1 MLYKNSPIGELQE
14 RRHNEDQARSFNA
27 VDTKATKIDILETKF
42 FGNNTI
48 PREENYPIIEEA
60 TTADPNT
67 IRDEILPSDKV
78 VLKPETNMEWRDYNI
93 TSPVRYEA
101 KVDDDPGLVCTWDED
116 SMGVGS
122 LSSYHTKQAFVTI
135 MGRILDTHSNV
146 DKTDLNKSYVASSLG
161 STMTVKM
168 EAIIVAFVEREIIV
182 PCIPVYGK
190 LRSDP
195 YILDLARGGVFYD
208 NVNTQPFPSITFPII
223 TFTDRDPASAEFYRF
238 PHSSHLTGNEDDF
251 HILKSY
257 GICKVSSSSHPGV
270 ESQAAVHAGLIKI
283 VDQDDDFINNKRI
296 IDGNDTEST
305 IITLEQNE
313 DISVSRELVY
323 TPKIYSSVNSVRKNV
338 AIVKE
343 ATGDMFNHDGLGMQ
357 CRVFKSLNCLA
368 HTISQNANK
377 IDVSIVYQTQL
388 ISTSNSKSETDE
400 DEYFA
405 EGESVYALIPVSMKI
420 RQYNTD
426 DNSFDH
432 TVSVTPSS
440 RGDLC
445 WHDPDRSFISK
456 KRKTEPSLHY
466 EYNTQFDTIDK
477 KITIYSDNNHEIRG
491 YKLNLY
497 SYNNNELIINN
508 EGDEYMYSKIVFTY
522 FNKIT
527 QQEFSPAYY
536 NFPQF
541 SNLDIN
547 TFIITDIKVDD
558 QGEEKLF
565 VISYKIN
572 NQEYRTT
579 LTCIPFES
587 YYSIGSLIG
596 ATGLKKHMFINADSI
611 NISEPNNDLS
621 VIAEHKNEEQS
632 PSKIVTDNKYQVT
645 LGGLNNFRD
654 STIYLSSAPYSYFKL
669 AMYQLNKED
678 REVPTVWD
686 KLSGSHNVMFTK
698 SLTQENQPYAIPYR
712 TKYSPAVFV
721 WGNSFHAWKTN
732 DFKVSHASG
741 IFRQLMLPSYRTRG
755 HAEYQ
760 DVVPLY
766 TEAIALPMI
775 LPILQPMRNS
785 DNHTVVKH
793 GMYRYT
799 DTEING
805 SDNTV
810 KRLLLIRNPEKNNYT
825 GNEYLNSMRGSFLGR
840 CLNNQ
845 TDILYAYETPTD
857 YAAFNVHLLNIDKL
871 SVSTDDTYR
880 SSYCNAYRKLSQ
892 SNVYQGKYN
901 SNFEL
906 SSYIL
911 PRSEFYQGFV
921 GTIMVYPTK
930 QLNQTG
936 QYTDMDTVTQY
947 NGMDFSHYNII
958 RGDKLVNVNN
968 KSYLLHNE
976 QFYPASLLYKYTST
990 SKQSVQINSLS
1001 GAGVIKLH
1009 TVGAYLFM
1017 VKETHSEVYYQD
1029 ENDIIPL
1036 FADSGTIID
1045 SPVISGMDIFF
1056 CILSTDKTQIK
1067 VYSINRLD
1075 IVKRG
1080 IIYSSSEVKNSI
1092 VFWSSKVK
1100 YPSILYTEMGENN
1113 AIKIIFKS
1121 IFPAG
1126 VVSMGDLPTISGR
1139 NISDLLIR
1147 TKTINGA
1154 VGEPEFLI
1162 SVGDELII
1170 ASLDTKENEKQSMKI
1185 KSSVITLPEY
1195 QENMF
1200 ILTGIEVSVIQYK
1213 SVRDNEKEEP
1223 LRTLKINIYN
1233 AFNSESI
1240 KEKSFTGNNIASP
1253 YKREIDVVHGKV
1265 LLSVSPDM
1273 DIRRIYYTIESE
1285 GYKITGVNLVGY
1297 FTELI

>member
-78 VLKPETNMEWRDYNI
+78 ELKQETNMKWRDYDI

-101 KVDDDPGLVCTWDED
+101 KDGDSGFVCTWNKR
-116 SMGVGS
+116 SMGVEA

-168 EAIIVAFVEREIIV
+168 EAIPVTLSDDPDVRQEIIV

-195 YILDLARGGVFYD
+195 YILDLARGGVFYN

-223 TFTDRDPASAEFYRF
+223 TFTNLDPLFAEFYCF
-238 PHSSHLTGNEDDF
+238 PHSSHLTGNEDDL
-251 HILKSY
+251 HISKNY

-270 ESQAAVHAGLIKI
+270 ESQAAVHAGLIKT
-283 VDQDDDFINNKRI
+283 VNQDDDFINKKRI
-296 IDGNDTEST
+296 IEGYNTEST
-305 IITLEQNE
+305 ITTLEQNE
-313 DISVSRELVY
+313 EISVSRNLIY

-338 AIVKE
+338 AIVKD

-368 HTISQNANK
+368 HTISQDANM

-400 DEYFA
+400 GEYFA
-405 EGESVYALIPVSMKI
+405 EGESVYALIPISMKI

-440 RGDLC
+440 IDLC

-456 KRKTEPSLHY
+456 KRKAAPSFHY
-466 EYNTQFDTIDK
+466 GYNTQFDTIDK

-491 YKLNLY
+491 YKLNLC
-497 SYNNNELIINN
+497 SYNNNGE
-508 EGDEYMYSKIVFTY
+508 DECMYSKIVFTY

-541 SNLDIN
+541 SDLDIN

-611 NISEPNNDLS
+611 NISNPNDDLS

-632 PSKIVTDNKYQVT
+632 PSKIVTKNKYQVT
-645 LGGLNNFRD
+645 LGGLNNFNN
-654 STIYLSSAPYSYFKL
+654 SEIYLSSAPYSYFKL

-678 REVPTVWD
+678 REIPTVWD
-686 KLSGSHNVMFTK
+686 KLSGSNNVMFTK

-810 KRLLLIRNPEKNNYT
+810 KRLLLIRNPEKNNDT
-825 GNEYLNSMRGSFLGR
+825 GKEYLNSMRGSFLGR

-845 TDILYAYETPTD
+845 TYILYAYETPTD

-871 SVSTDDTYR
+871 SDFADDEYR

-892 SNVYQGKYN
+892 SVVYQGKYDN
-901 SNFEL
+901 SSLQF
-906 SSYIL
+906 SSYML

-976 QFYPASLLYKYTST
+976 QFYLASLLYKYTST

-1017 VKETHSEVYYQD
+1017 VKKTHSEVYYQE

-1045 SPVISGMDIFF
+1045 SPVISGIDIFF

-1075 IVKRG
+1075 IVKRR

-1100 YPSILYTEMGENN
+1100 YPSILYTEMGEND
-1113 AIKIIFKS
+1113 AIKITFKS

-1126 VVSMGDLPTISGR
+1126 VVSMGDLPTISGE

-1170 ASLDTKENEKQSMKI
+1170 ASLDTRENEEQSMKI

-1213 SVRDNEKEEP
+1213 SVINNA

-1240 KEKSFTGNNIASP
+1240 KEKSFTEG
-1253 YKREIDVVHGKV
+1253 EIDVVHGKV

>member
-1 MLYKNSPIGELQE
+1 
-14 RRHNEDQARSFNA
+14 
-27 VDTKATKIDILETKF
+27 
-42 FGNNTI
+42 
-48 PREENYPIIEEA
+48 
-60 TTADPNT
+60 
-67 IRDEILPSDKV
+67 
-78 VLKPETNMEWRDYNI
+78 
-93 TSPVRYEA
+93 
-101 KVDDDPGLVCTWDED
+101 
-116 SMGVGS
+116 
-122 LSSYHTKQAFVTI
+122 
-135 MGRILDTHSNV
+135 
-146 DKTDLNKSYVASSLG
+146 
-161 STMTVKM
+161 
-168 EAIIVAFVEREIIV
+168 
-182 PCIPVYGK
+182 
-190 LRSDP
+190 
-195 YILDLARGGVFYD
+195 
-208 NVNTQPFPSITFPII
+208 
-223 TFTDRDPASAEFYRF
+223 
-238 PHSSHLTGNEDDF
+238 
-251 HILKSY
+251 
-257 GICKVSSSSHPGV
+257 
-270 ESQAAVHAGLIKI
+270 
-283 VDQDDDFINNKRI
+283 
-296 IDGNDTEST
+296 
-305 IITLEQNE
+305 
-313 DISVSRELVY
+313 
-323 TPKIYSSVNSVRKNV
+323 
-338 AIVKE
+338 
-343 ATGDMFNHDGLGMQ
+343 
-357 CRVFKSLNCLA
+357 
-368 HTISQNANK
+368 
-377 IDVSIVYQTQL
+377 
-388 ISTSNSKSETDE
+388 
-400 DEYFA
+400 
-405 EGESVYALIPVSMKI
+405 
-420 RQYNTD
+420 
-426 DNSFDH
+426 
-432 TVSVTPSS
+432 
-440 RGDLC
+440 
-445 WHDPDRSFISK
+445 
-456 KRKTEPSLHY
+456 
-466 EYNTQFDTIDK
+466 
-477 KITIYSDNNHEIRG
+477 
-491 YKLNLY
+491 
-497 SYNNNELIINN
+497 
-508 EGDEYMYSKIVFTY
+508 VFTY

-541 SNLDIN
+541 PNLDIN
-547 TFIITDIKVDD
+547 TFIVTDIKVDD

-611 NISEPNNDLS
+611 NISDSIIPKQNHDLS
-621 VIAEHKNEEQS
+621 VIAEYENEEQS

-645 LGGLNNFRD
+645 LGGLNNFD
-654 STIYLSSAPYSYFKL
+654 NSEIYLSSAPYSYFKL

-686 KLSGSHNVMFTK
+686 KLSGSNNVRFTK

-766 TEAIALPMI
+766 TEAVALPMI

-799 DTEING
+799 DEDING

-810 KRLLLIRNPEKNNYT
+810 KRLLLIRNPEKNNDT
-825 GNEYLNSMRGSFLGR
+825 GHQYLNSMRGSFLGR
-840 CLNNQ
+840 CLNSQ
-845 TDILYAYETPTD
+845 TDILYAYETATD

-871 SVSTDDTYR
+871 SVLDDTYR

-892 SNVYQGKYN
+892 SDVYQGKYD
-901 SNFEL
+901 
-906 SSYIL
+906 SSFQFSADML

-936 QYTDMDTVTQY
+936 QYTNMDTVTQY

-968 KSYLLHNE
+968 KSYLVHNE

-1001 GAGVIKLH
+1001 GTGVIKLH

-1100 YPSILYTEMGENN
+1100 YPSILYTEMGDKN
-1113 AIKIIFKS
+1113 AIKITFKS

-1126 VVSMGDLPTISGR
+1126 VVSMGDLSTISGE
-1139 NISDLLIR
+1139 NISNLLIR

-1154 VGEPEFLI
+1154 VDEPEFLI
-1162 SVGDELII
+1162 SVGNELII
-1170 ASLDTKENEKQSMKI
+1170 ASLDTGENEKQSMKI

-1213 SVRDNEKEEP
+1213 SVIDDEKEP

-1253 YKREIDVVHGKV
+1253 FKREIDAVHGKV

>member
-78 VLKPETNMEWRDYNI
+78 VLKQETNMEWKDYKI
-93 TSPVRYEA
+93 TSPVRYDA
-101 KVDDDPGLVCTWDED
+101 KNYDDSSLVCTWNAE
-116 SMGVGS
+116 SMGVGA

-168 EAIIVAFVEREIIV
+168 EAIPITSVGPEIIV

-195 YILDLARGGVFYD
+195 YILDLARGGVFYN

-223 TFTDRDPASAEFYRF
+223 TFTNQDYYFAEFYPF
-238 PHSSHLTGNEDDF
+238 PHSSHLTGNEDAL
-251 HILKSY
+251 HISKNY

-283 VDQDDDFINNKRI
+283 VNQNNDFIEKKRI
-296 IDGNDTEST
+296 IADYDTEST
-305 IITLEQNE
+305 ITTLEQHE
-313 DISVSRELVY
+313 HISVSESLNY
-323 TPKIYSSVNSVRKNV
+323 IPKIYSSVNSVRKNV

-343 ATGDMFNHDGLGMQ
+343 ATGNMFNHDGLGMQ

-368 HTISQNANK
+368 HTISQNANM

-400 DEYFA
+400 GEYFA

-420 RQYNTD
+420 RKYNTD
-426 DNSFDH
+426 DNSFDD

-440 RGDLC
+440 RDLC

-456 KRKTEPSLHY
+456 KEKIVPFRHY
-466 EYNTQFDTIDK
+466 EYNTQYDTIDK

-497 SYNNNELIINN
+497 SYDNDHPDAE
-508 EGDEYMYSKIVFTY
+508 DEYMCSKIVFTY

-541 SNLDIN
+541 PGLDIN

-558 QGEEKLF
+558 QDEEKLF
-565 VISYKIN
+565 VISYKIH

-611 NISEPNNDLS
+611 KISDPNNDLS

-632 PSKIVTDNKYQVT
+632 PSNIVTNNKYQVT
-645 LGGLNNFRD
+645 LGGLNNFNSSD
-654 STIYLSSAPYSYFKL
+654 IYLSSAPYSYFKL

-686 KLSGSHNVMFTK
+686 KLSGPSNVRFTK

-766 TEAIALPMI
+766 TEAVALPMI

-799 DTEING
+799 DEEIHG
-805 SDNTV
+805 KDNIV
-810 KRLLLIRNPEKNNYT
+810 KRLLLIRNPEENNYT
-825 GNEYLNSMRGSFLGR
+825 GQEYLNSMRGSFLGR

-845 TDILYAYETPTD
+845 TNILYAYETPTD

-871 SVSTDDTYR
+871 SVSTDDEYR

-892 SNVYQGKYN
+892 SDVYQGEYILDN
-901 SNFEL
+901 QGFQFA
-906 SSYIL
+906 SYML

-936 QYTDMDTVTQY
+936 QYTNMDTVTQY
-947 NGMDFSHYNII
+947 NGMDFSYYNII

-968 KSYLLHNE
+968 KSYLSHNE

-1009 TVGAYLFM
+1009 TVGVYLFM

-1045 SPVISGMDIFF
+1045 SPVISGIDIFF

-1100 YPSILYTEMGENN
+1100 YPSILYTEMGENK
-1113 AIKIIFKS
+1113 AIKITFKS

-1126 VVSMGDLPTISGR
+1126 VVSMGDLPTINGQ

-1170 ASLDTKENEKQSMKI
+1170 ASLDTRENEKQSMKI

-1213 SVRDNEKEEP
+1213 SVIGNA

-1240 KEKSFTGNNIASP
+1240 KEKSFTGNNIASS

>member
-1 MLYKNSPIGELQE
+1 
-14 RRHNEDQARSFNA
+14 
-27 VDTKATKIDILETKF
+27 
-42 FGNNTI
+42 
-48 PREENYPIIEEA
+48 
-60 TTADPNT
+60 
-67 IRDEILPSDKV
+67 
-78 VLKPETNMEWRDYNI
+78 
-93 TSPVRYEA
+93 
-101 KVDDDPGLVCTWDED
+101 
-116 SMGVGS
+116 
-122 LSSYHTKQAFVTI
+122 
-135 MGRILDTHSNV
+135 
-146 DKTDLNKSYVASSLG
+146 
-161 STMTVKM
+161 
-168 EAIIVAFVEREIIV
+168 
-182 PCIPVYGK
+182 
-190 LRSDP
+190 
-195 YILDLARGGVFYD
+195 
-208 NVNTQPFPSITFPII
+208 
-223 TFTDRDPASAEFYRF
+223 
-238 PHSSHLTGNEDDF
+238 
-251 HILKSY
+251 
-257 GICKVSSSSHPGV
+257 
-270 ESQAAVHAGLIKI
+270 
-283 VDQDDDFINNKRI
+283 
-296 IDGNDTEST
+296 
-305 IITLEQNE
+305 
-313 DISVSRELVY
+313 
-323 TPKIYSSVNSVRKNV
+323 SSVNSVRKNV
-338 AIVKE
+338 AIVKD
-343 ATGDMFNHDGLGMQ
+343 ATGKMFNHDGLGMQ

-368 HTISQNANK
+368 HTISENANI

-400 DEYFA
+400 GEYFA

-420 RQYNTD
+420 REYNI
-426 DNSFDH
+426 DNNFFDQ

-440 RGDLC
+440 RGYLC

-456 KRKTEPSLHY
+456 KEKTVPFRHY
-466 EYNTQFDTIDK
+466 EYNTQYDTIDK

-497 SYNNNELIINN
+497 SYNNI
-508 EGDEYMYSKIVFTY
+508 GVEYEDDCICSKIVFTY

-541 SNLDIN
+541 PNLDIN
-547 TFIITDIKVDD
+547 TFIVTDIKVDD

-611 NISEPNNDLS
+611 NISDSIIPKQNHDLS
-621 VIAEHKNEEQS
+621 VIAEYENEEQS

-645 LGGLNNFRD
+645 LGGLNNFD
-654 STIYLSSAPYSYFKL
+654 NSEIYLSSAPYSYFKL

-686 KLSGSHNVMFTK
+686 KLSGSNNVRFTK

-766 TEAIALPMI
+766 TEAVALPMI

-799 DTEING
+799 DEDING

-810 KRLLLIRNPEKNNYT
+810 KRLLLIRNPEKNNDT
-825 GNEYLNSMRGSFLGR
+825 GHQYLNSMRGSFLGR
-840 CLNNQ
+840 CLNSQ
-845 TDILYAYETPTD
+845 TDILYAYETATD

-871 SVSTDDTYR
+871 SVLDDTYR

-892 SNVYQGKYN
+892 SDVYQGKYD
-901 SNFEL
+901 
-906 SSYIL
+906 SSFQFSADML

-936 QYTDMDTVTQY
+936 QYTNMDTVTQY

-968 KSYLLHNE
+968 KSYLVHNE

-1001 GAGVIKLH
+1001 GAGIIKLH

-1100 YPSILYTEMGENN
+1100 YPSILYTEMGDKN
-1113 AIKIIFKS
+1113 AIKITFKS

-1126 VVSMGDLPTISGR
+1126 VVSMGDLSTISGE
-1139 NISDLLIR
+1139 NISNLLIR

-1154 VGEPEFLI
+1154 VDEPEFLI
-1162 SVGDELII
+1162 SVGNELII
-1170 ASLDTKENEKQSMKI
+1170 ASLDTGENEKQSMKI

-1213 SVRDNEKEEP
+1213 SVIDDEKEP

-1253 YKREIDVVHGKV
+1253 FKREIDAVHGKV